1 MKGFLVLFIA
11 LLALVAHSCKE
22 LPTQTEPPVALALSL
37 IDSTCTDLELKL
49 SAQPRAQRI
58 VVERLAQ
65 PQPVIIFDAVLNTPD
80 TMILD
85 TGLLPNTTYTYRA
98 YRLANNTKRDISRA
112 LHARTMD
119 TTSHDWAW
127 TMQTFGVASSQ
138 LDDVAIVNDTLAYAV
153 GKIYLNDSLGQ
164 LDYTPYNLAIWNGQ
178 RWAFK
183 KIFYSGNL
191 IITSI
196 RGIYVSKP
204 NEIWL
209 AGGSLFRWDGQSSH
223 APLVFSRLTLP
234 SPNATVEK
242 LWGNSPSNVYGVGN
256 AGTILHYN
264 GLEWR
269 RVESGTSLDIYD
281 VYGDGEEVLAV
292 AADAFSGIQGS
303 KLIRLNGDQP
313 ATLLSP
319 QSLSTATLNGLWF
332 MSNRRYLGVGS
343 RNFEKRRRD
352 GQEWEAVSVSSL
364 GNNWTMRVTGQAIN
378 DLFITATSSQILH
391 FNGVSWR
398 NFQNHLP
405 DGEKWFRGI
414 KVKHNLVIAV
424 GIDVS
429 SPSTRAVVAIGRRN

>member
-1 MKGFLVLFIA
+1 
-11 LLALVAHSCKE
+11 
-22 LPTQTEPPVALALSL
+22 
-37 IDSTCTDLELKL
+37 
-49 SAQPRAQRI
+49 
-58 VVERLAQ
+58 
-65 PQPVIIFDAVLNTPD
+65 
-80 TMILD
+80 
-85 TGLLPNTTYTYRA
+85 
-98 YRLANNTKRDISRA
+98 
-112 LHARTMD
+112 
-119 TTSHDWAW
+119 
-127 TMQTFGVASSQ
+127 
-138 LDDVAIVNDTLAYAV
+138 
-153 GKIYLNDSLGQ
+153 
-164 LDYTPYNLAIWNGQ
+164 
-178 RWAFK
+178 
-183 KIFYSGNL
+183 
-191 IITSI
+191 
-196 RGIYVSKP
+196 
-204 NEIWL
+204 
-209 AGGSLFRWDGQSSH
+209 
-223 APLVFSRLTLP
+223 
-234 SPNATVEK
+234 
-242 LWGNSPSNVYGVGN
+242 
-256 AGTILHYN
+256 
-264 GLEWR
+264 
-269 RVESGTSLDIYD
+269 LDIYD

-364 GNNWTMRVTGQAIN
+364 GNNWTIRVTGQAIN

>member
-85 TGLLPNTTYTYRA
+85 KGLLPNTTYTYRA
-98 YRLANNTKRDISRA
+98 YRLANNTKRDTSRA

-178 RWAFK
+178 RWRFERVYWTFQGNQGVSHLTAIMAFSSNDIWVGGTVPYHWNGISWRAELGMVGIFASWIN
-183 KIFYSGNL
+183 KIWG
-191 IITSI
+191 
-196 RGIYVSKP
+196 R
-204 NEIWL
+204 
-209 AGGSLFRWDGQSSH
+209 SSSD
-223 APLVFSRLTLP
+223 L
-234 SPNATVEK
+234 
-242 LWGNSPSNVYGVGN
+242 YIVGN
-256 AGTILHYN
+256 NGNIAHYN
-264 GLEWR
+264 GSSWR

-364 GNNWTMRVTGQAIN
+364 GNNWTIRVTGQAIN